1 MTASLINNP
10 LNATARTGVSG
21 IVRFYQNVQ
30 GEESMVL
37 GRRTNGRG
45 CSWVIPLSS
54 AYRYAD
60 EEWLIP
66 TLPVIM
72 NHLGIFNPT
81 RGELMKL
88 ADLIID
94 GIDDLVKTP
103 PEEFEAMARRS
114 RGRPIEGVANIG
126 GTIIE
131 FEA

>member
-1 MTASLINNP
+1 MSASLINNP
-10 LNATARTGVSG
+10 LGAEAKHGVSG

-45 CSWVIPLSS
+45 CSWVIPLSA
-54 AYRYAD
+54 AYKYAD

-72 NHLGIFNPT
+72 HHLGVSSPT

-103 PEEFEAMARRS
+103 PEEFESMARRS
-114 RGRPIEGVANIG
+114 RGRPIEGRANIG